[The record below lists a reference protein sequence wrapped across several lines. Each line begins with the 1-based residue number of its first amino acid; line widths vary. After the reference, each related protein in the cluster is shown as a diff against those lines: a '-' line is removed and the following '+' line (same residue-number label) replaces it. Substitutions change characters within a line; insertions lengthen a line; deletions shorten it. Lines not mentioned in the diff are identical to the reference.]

1 MATRRPLS
9 IKPTT
14 YHELLP
20 VTGKRKL
27 TSYENKV
34 EKSPKVSK
42 LNPPKPKP
50 KPKPEPGPGP
60 GPISPIRVGI
70 KEEGTEYWTNT
81 MQCGEL
87 DGNYYVVQL
96 KYIKLPIIEFNDDI
110 QPGNYTWILLEIDKN
125 PKLRKLL
132 LSSKVQSGYEIGTK
146 HSDII
151 HNFVNENYIKNKIP
165 VPLVNLLYAGEM
177 VIKEQSTHTGN
188 QKRDIFFNFESGT
201 YMLRLGRQKTDI
213 EASYEKATTD
223 LLKFIDRAQFNL
235 IPPDPRLIKEDNDV
249 KKFGK
254 EIDKDKRREDN
265 SFITHKKIRLTYE
278 TLRKYLDSGAKIYR
292 FGDEKQC
299 KIFAQRENK
308 IPLRELGGSIV
319 NFSSLR
325 SGGKRKGTKRKGTK
339 RRSTKRRSTK
349 RKQKRV

>member
-9 IKPTT
+9 IKPETR
-14 YHELLP
+14 ELLP
-20 VTGKRKL
+20 VTGKRKP
-27 TSYENKV
+27 TSSKDKV
-34 EKSPKVSK
+34 EKPHKASKVK
-42 LNPPKPKP
+42 
-50 KPKPEPGPGP
+50 PGP

-110 QPGNYTWILLEIDKN
+110 QPGNYTWILLEIDEK

-177 VIKEQSTHTGN
+177 YIKEQSTHTGN

-213 EASYEKATTD
+213 EASYHKATTD

-278 TLRKYLDSGAKIYR
+278 TLRKYLDSDAKIYR

-299 KIFAQRENK
+299 KIFTQRENK
-308 IPLRELGGSIV
+308 IPFSELDGERV
-319 NFSSLR
+319 ELSSLR
-325 SGGKRKGTKRKGTK
+325 SGGKRKGTKRKSTKRKGTK
-339 RRSTKRRSTK
+339 RKGTKRKGTK